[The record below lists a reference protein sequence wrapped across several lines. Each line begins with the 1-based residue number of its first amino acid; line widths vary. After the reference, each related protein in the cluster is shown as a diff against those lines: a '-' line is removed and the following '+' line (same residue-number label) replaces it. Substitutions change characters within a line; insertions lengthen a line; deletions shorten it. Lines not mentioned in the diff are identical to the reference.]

1 MLGGFDDEMVVVAIQ
16 IKNAGANEM
25 LPERET

>member
-1 MLGGFDDEMVVVAIQ
+1 MVVLAIQ

-25 LPERET
+25 LPERRERERERET